1 MYARAAGRPGISSAA
16 LPQPARPA
24 HVHTRGTQSCA
35 LGPDP
40 DTFARASGPSRGLP
54 GPSRAPY
61 TPTAP
66 STPPVRHGSA
76 LNVCLLHSCPR
87 GRRVWLKTVDSQTS
101 SSLIRR
107 EKQAGLR
114 ALRMTDVLAVPG
126 SGGWVCGSQRG
137 PCSLGLPALP
147 HFYSTATPHP
157 HPTLVLALLTLTI
170 PQAARCLSFLRAAG
184 SAAFSPLSALSTVCP
199 TQRSQAHLGCT
210 CKATQ
215 ISEFLHSS
223 LPHPVGPS
231 ERLHPPSLSP
241 TASWASSHPT
251 DPAFSLELEALWG
264 MCQASLQAKFLGGR
278 GRVVFITVS
287 RA

>member
-24 HVHTRGTQSCA
+24 HVHTRGTQSRA

-87 GRRVWLKTVDSQTS
+87 GRRVWLNTVDSQTS

-157 HPTLVLALLTLTI
+157 HPILVLALLTLTI
-170 PQAARCLSFLRAAG
+170 PQAARCPSFLRATG
-184 SAAFSPLSALSTVCP
+184 SAAFPPPQPPGRKEPVPSPQCAPLRGHRHIWAARAKPHKSANSCTAASPIPWALLSVYTL
-199 TQRSQAHLGCT
+199 HL
-210 CKATQ
+210 
-215 ISEFLHSS
+215 
-223 LPHPVGPS
+223 
-231 ERLHPPSLSP
+231 
-241 TASWASSHPT
+241 
-251 DPAFSLELEALWG
+251 
-264 MCQASLQAKFLGGR
+264 
-278 GRVVFITVS
+278 
-287 RA
+287 

>member
-1 MYARAAGRPGISSAA
+1 MTGVQTCA
-16 LPQPARPA
+16 LPI
-24 HVHTRGTQSCA
+24 S
-35 LGPDP
+35 
-40 DTFARASGPSRGLP
+40 
-54 GPSRAPY
+54 
-61 TPTAP
+61 
-66 STPPVRHGSA
+66 
-76 LNVCLLHSCPR
+76 
-87 GRRVWLKTVDSQTS
+87 
-101 SSLIRR
+101 
-107 EKQAGLR
+107 
-114 ALRMTDVLAVPG
+114 
-126 SGGWVCGSQRG
+126 
-137 PCSLGLPALP
+137 
-147 HFYSTATPHP
+147 